1 MLRVWVI
8 SAGRKRS
15 ALDNYWAKI
24 SGLSPGGVQLCGGE
38 ATTAVWHVVEHV
50 QSVGIPCALRER
62 WIDDALLCRRV
73 VCCCCDFPPLPPSS
87 AVECAA
93 SFVTAGALLGHPPP
107 SLWCSDRRGFPNM
120 MCLDE
125 SDGMLFKGRKGL
137 APGDVTGD
145 AAVFEAGS
153 LFN

>member
-1 MLRVWVI
+1 M
-8 SAGRKRS
+8 
-15 ALDNYWAKI
+15 
-24 SGLSPGGVQLCGGE
+24 
-38 ATTAVWHVVEHV
+38 HVVEHV

-93 SFVTAGALLGHPPP
+93 SFVTAGALLRHPPP
-107 SLWCSDRRGFPNM
+107 SLWCSDRRGFPDM